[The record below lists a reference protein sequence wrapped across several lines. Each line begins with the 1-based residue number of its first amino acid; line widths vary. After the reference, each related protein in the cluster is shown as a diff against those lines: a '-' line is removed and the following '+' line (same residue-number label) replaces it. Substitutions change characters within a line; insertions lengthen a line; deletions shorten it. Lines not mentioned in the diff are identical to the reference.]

1 MEEDFEQQINTNAL
15 KCTLKSE
22 SLNLSANKNQSSL
35 AFYISSLHYVRA
47 AVYWKLGDTLIIHD
61 N

>member
-1 MEEDFEQQINTNAL
+1 MEEDFEQQINTLAL

-22 SLNLSANKNQSSL
+22 SLNKNQSSL

-47 AVYWKLGDTLIIHD
+47 AVYWKLGDTLIIRD